1 MSTGARMEFD
11 AIVLAGGE
19 GIRLGGADKAAVPAG
34 GRPMLAHVLDA
45 VAGARRT
52 VVVAP
57 PTVETFGVDRVQED
71 PPLGGPAAGLA
82 AGLTHLGEGDGVAV
96 VVLACDLPL
105 AGSLVPDLLAA
116 LAQDDAGDGAV
127 VVDAEGRRQSLLAAY
142 RRPALRAA
150 VDRLAGDGGVNGASM
165 RRLLEPM
172 SLIEVSDPT
181 GAARDGDTWQAVE
194 DLDSIIARRTC
205 EH

>member
-1 MSTGARMEFD
+1 MSIDVQQPFD

-19 GIRLGGADKAAVPAG
+19 GIRLEGADKAAVTVG

-57 PTVETFGVDRVQED
+57 PSVETFGVDRVQEV
-71 PPLGGPAAGLA
+71 PPLGGPAAGMA
-82 AGLTHLGEGDGVAV
+82 AGLAHLGQDGGAAV

-105 AGSLVPDLLAA
+105 AGGLVPELLAV
-116 LAQDDAGDGAV
+116 LARDAGVDGAV
-127 VVDAEGRRQSLLAAY
+127 VVDAGGRRQPLLAVY
-142 RRPALRAA
+142 RAPALRSA
-150 VDRLAGDGGVNGASM
+150 VARLVASGGVSGASM

-172 SLIEVSDPT
+172 TLVEVPDPT
-181 GAARDGDTWQAVE
+181 GAAQDADTWDAVAE
-194 DLDSIIARRTC
+194 LDSIIARRTT
-205 EH
+205 

>member
-1 MSTGARMEFD
+1 MSIGARQPFD

-19 GIRLGGADKAAVPAG
+19 GVRLGGADKAAIAVG
-34 GRPMLAHVLDA
+34 GRPMLAYALDA

-82 AGLTHLGEGDGVAV
+82 AGLAHLDGDGGVPI

-105 AGSLVPDLLAA
+105 AGPVVHELLEA
-116 LAQDDAGDGAV
+116 LALDDGADGAA
-127 VVDAEGRRQSLLAAY
+127 VVDGAGRRQSLLAVY
-142 RRPALRAA
+142 RRPALRSA
-150 VDRLAGDGGVNGASM
+150 VVRLMASGGLNGASM
-165 RRLLEPM
+165 WRLLETM
-172 SLIEVSDPT
+172 TLIEVPDPT
-181 GAARDGDTWQAVE
+181 GAAQDGDTWDAVAE
-194 DLDSIIARRTC
+194 LDSIIARRTT
-205 EH
+205 